1 MLTKLNQGNLR
12 PLQIMPSKPSVL
24 ITAKEIHPLIPSRL
38 KKMGFVVTEMPEPS
52 AEELQEVIAD
62 FTGLIFTTYTRVDKR
77 LLDKADSLKF
87 IGRVGSGLENV
98 DLEYAGKKGVAVFS
112 SPEGN
117 ANAVGEHT
125 LGLLLNLMNH
135 ICKANNELRHGIW
148 QREANRGLEL
158 DGKVVGIVGYGH
170 TGSAFARKL
179 RGFDCEV
186 LAFDKYK
193 SGFGNNQVQESN
205 IETIIEKADVISFHV
220 PYTEETHHLM
230 NESFFAALK
239 RQPFILHTCRGAV
252 MDTVAVLSALENK
265 LISGLGIDVFEDEPF
280 TRSKNVSEEVYR
292 QLLHHDRVIATPH
305 IAGWTAES
313 KLKLATI
320 LMDKIAEFSEREIQR

>member
-1 MLTKLNQGNLR
+1 MTE
-12 PLQIMPSKPSVL
+12 KPSVL
-24 ITAKEIHPLIPSRL
+24 ITAREVHPLIPLRL
-38 KKMGFVVTEMPEPS
+38 KEMGFDVMEMPEP
-52 AEELQEVIAD
+52 AEEELLQAITNI
-62 FTGLIFTTYTRVDKR
+62 TGIIFTTYTRIDKS
-77 LLDKADSLKF
+77 LLDKATRLKF

-98 DLEYAGKKGVAVFS
+98 DLEYAEKKGIAVFS

-135 ICKANNELRHGIW
+135 ICKANSELQRGIW
-148 QREANRGLEL
+148 QREANRGQEL

-179 RGFDCEV
+179 RGFDCVV
-186 LAFDKYK
+186 LAYDKYK

-205 IETIIEKADVISFHV
+205 IATIVEKADIISFHV
-220 PYTEETHHLM
+220 PYSEETHHLM
-230 NESFFAALK
+230 NESFFSSLK

-252 MDTVAVLSALENK
+252 MDTVAALSALENK

-280 TRSKNVSEEVYR
+280 TMAKNVSEEVYWK
-292 QLLHHDRVIATPH
+292 LLRHDRVVATPH

-320 LMDKIAEFSEREIQR
+320 LMDKIADFYEREISYKACF